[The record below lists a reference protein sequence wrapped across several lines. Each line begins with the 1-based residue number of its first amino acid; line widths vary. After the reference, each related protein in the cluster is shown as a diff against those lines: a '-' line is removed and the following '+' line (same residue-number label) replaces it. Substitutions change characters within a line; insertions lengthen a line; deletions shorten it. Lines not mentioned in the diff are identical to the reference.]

1 MKIFDRDENF
11 KVFVFK
17 EMIDFEAIFE
27 KIEFELKEVNINVE
41 VFRRNY
47 LELIEFKEVLKKIQ
61 IFFVEVSCK
70 YSIVNL
76 FLF

>member
-41 VFRRNY
+41 VFRCNY

>member
-41 VFRRNY
+41 VFCRDY

>member
-1 MKIFDRDENF
+1 MKILDRDENF

-47 LELIEFKEVLKKIQ
+47 LELIEFKEVLKKI
-61 IFFVEVSCK
+61 
-70 YSIVNL
+70 
-76 FLF
+76 

>member
-11 KVFVFK
+11 KVSVFK

-47 LELIEFKEVLKKIQ
+47 LELIEFKEVLKKI
-61 IFFVEVSCK
+61 
-70 YSIVNL
+70 
-76 FLF
+76 

>member
-76 FLF
+76 FMF